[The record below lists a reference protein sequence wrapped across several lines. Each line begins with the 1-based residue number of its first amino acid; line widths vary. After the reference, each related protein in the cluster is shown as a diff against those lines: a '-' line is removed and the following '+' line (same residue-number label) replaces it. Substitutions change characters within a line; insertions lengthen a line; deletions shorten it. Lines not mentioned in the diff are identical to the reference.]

1 MPWSWVLSPLTASTD
16 CSPGS
21 QLVTVCTCRP
31 AATRMLN
38 CTKTEN
44 AKLNTHCN
52 VYTLVQQAMDSKQ
65 LTYSVTRLLMVNDRH
80 NFLLT
85 HDKLFKLSMDIGYQV
100 PNNMDFSST
109 MYVPLNLSKTR
120 SIWGLPCLPE
130 VEQKAGGHKTA
141 DPPHTLVVGYLTSHL
156 LFFLQQ
162 RNTIHHSEK
171 KSDTKFAVRCLKNG
185 KSCSKY
191 FDTCYRKENST

>member
-1 MPWSWVLSPLTASTD
+1 MPWSRVSSLLTASTD

-52 VYTLVQQAMDSKQ
+52 MYTLVQQAMDSKQ
-65 LTYSVTRLLMVNDRH
+65 LTYSVSRLLMVNDRH

-141 DPPHTLVVGYLTSHL
+141 DPPPPHL

-162 RNTIHHSEK
+162 RNTIHYSEK
-171 KSDTKFAVRCLKNG
+171 KSDTKFSVRRLKNG

-191 FDTCYRKENST
+191 FATCYRKENST